1 MVATS
6 PYGYSAPPPDP
17 TAVVG
22 RRIGAFFIDAVI
34 ASVVGFLI
42 FFAMADRVSLDEAIA
57 KYNCEPV
64 LLERV
69 TGGARYDV
77 RCPDKLVITANNEVW
92 VASRGPVIGLGV
104 LLSFAY
110 FALLPG
116 LTGWTFGKLIVG
128 IRVVDASGAIAG
140 VGRNALRWLLFAVD
154 GFFTLFIAGLVTFL
168 VSKGH
173 RRVGDMAAGTFVV
186 SARSMG
192 TAPLAPQPAYGAYTP
207 PMPGPPSGPPPGAAT
222 GFPPATSPGYPA
234 GPPGGAPAP
243 VWDPARNTYLQWDPQ
258 AGHYLQWD
266 PLQQRWKP
274 IDT

>member
-1 MVATS
+1 MRVGEDGPMVAT
-6 PYGYSAPPPDP
+6 PAYGYSAPTPEP

-42 FFAMADRVSLDEAIA
+42 FFAVADRVSLAEAIA

-77 RCPDKLVITANNEVW
+77 RCPKKFVVTANNEVW
-92 VASRGPVIGLGV
+92 VAEPGPVVALGA

-128 IRVVDASGAIAG
+128 IRVVDARGGLAG
-140 VGRNALRWLLFAVD
+140 VGRNTLRWLFFAVD
-154 GFFTLFIAGLVTFL
+154 GFITLFIAGLVTFL
-168 VSKGH
+168 LSKGH
-173 RRVGDMAAGTFVV
+173 RRIGDMVANTFVV
-186 SARSMG
+186 SARSLG
-192 TAPLAPQPAYGAYTP
+192 RPPLPPQPAGGSYALSTEGS
-207 PMPGPPSGPPPGAAT
+207 PS
-222 GFPPATSPGYPA
+222 
-234 GPPGGAPAP
+234 GAPAP
-243 VWDPARNTYLQWDPQ
+243 VWDQARNTYLQWDPQ
-258 AGHYLQWD
+258 AGRYLQWD

>member
-6 PYGYSAPPPDP
+6 PYGYSTPPPEP

-42 FFAMADRVSLDEAIA
+42 FFAVADRVSLDEAMA
-57 KYNCEPV
+57 KYNCTPV
-64 LLERV
+64 FLERV
-69 TGGARYDV
+69 GGGARYDV
-77 RCPDKLVITANNEVW
+77 RCPNKFVITANNEVW
-92 VASRGPVIGLGV
+92 VAEPGPVIGLGA

-116 LTGWTFGKLIVG
+116 LTGWTLAKLMVG
-128 IRVVDASGAIAG
+128 IRVVDSKGAIAG

-173 RRVGDMAAGTFVV
+173 RRIGDMAAGTFVV
-186 SARSMG
+186 SARAVG
-192 TAPLAPQPAYGAYTP
+192 TPPLQPQPTPGGYTGS
-207 PMPGPPSGPPPGAAT
+207 MPGWPPGPPPGAA
-222 GFPPATSPGYPA
+222 PAH
-234 GPPGGAPAP
+234 PPGAAPMASPQGAPAP
-243 VWDPARNTYLQWDPQ
+243 VWDQARNTYLQWDAQ
-258 AGHYLQWD
+258 AGRYLQWD